1 MNRITEIKA
10 RLKEIREKLSSDKEI
25 ENLDELEQEVR
36 ELQGEKEELEE
47 KERRQKIAAKIQSGE
62 EEARKIDGISVF
74 KGDQELRG
82 GEKLGDD
89 AILLRSKKDSL
100 VKAKNFKPEEKE
112 LRLGK
117 FLKGVVTGDWKDA
130 EAEKR
135 AVTTST
141 TGTLIPEV
149 LAADVIDK
157 MRNKSLFADNV
168 PVINFKEGN
177 KFVKLTDDPSLAFKQ
192 EGAEASESSFTLESV
207 NLDPKTLYGWAYV
220 TIESIEKGINVE
232 EVLTKA
238 FTGALAQG
246 IDNAYINGQ
255 PDGSGGFDDFAPEG
269 VLNNADINSVT
280 AGTYPYDDV
289 IKAISKIK
297 QKNGNPTIWGMNAK
311 TEELYNLLKD
321 VDNNYFKAPD
331 VVQKLNRIV
340 SNNLPYDET
349 EGSDSLVYDP
359 AALMI
364 GIQDG
369 MKFEIFRGSDEGIK
383 KGMVGFRIYA
393 MVDLKVLRPDF
404 VTKITGI
411 GAA

>member
-1 MNRITEIKA
+1 MDRIEKINS
-10 RLKEIREKLSSDKEI
+10 RLKEIREKLSSDDDI
-25 ENLDELEQEVR
+25 DNLEELEKEVR
-36 ELQGEKEELEE
+36 ELQEEKSELQE
-47 KERRQKIAAKIQSGE
+47 KERRQETAKRIENGE
-62 EEARKIDGISVF
+62 IEAKNFGGNIF
-74 KGDQELRG
+74 QKNNNEMRG
-82 GEKLGDD
+82 GEKLGED
-89 AILLRSKKDSL
+89 AILLRSKNHSL
-100 VKAKNFKPEEKE
+100 VKAKNFSPEEKE

-117 FLKGVVTGDWKDA
+117 FLRGVVTGDWKDA
-130 EAEKR
+130 QAEKR

-157 MRNKSLFADNV
+157 VRNKSLFADNV

-177 KFVKLTDDPSLAFKQ
+177 KFVKLTDDPSLAFKE
-192 EGAEASESSFTLESV
+192 EGEEAPESSFTLESV

-220 TIESIEKGINVE
+220 TLESIEKGINVE
-232 EVLTKA
+232 EVLTQA

-255 PDGSGGFDDFAPEG
+255 NGDSFAPEG
-269 VLNNADINSVT
+269 VLNNADINTVAAS
-280 AGTYPYDDV
+280 GDPYDDV
-289 IKAISKIK
+289 IKAVSKIK
-297 QKNGNPTIWGMNAK
+297 QKNGTPSIWGMNAQ
-311 TEELYNLLKD
+311 TEEYYNLLKNSD
-321 VDNNYFKAPD
+321 GDYMTAPKVASD
-331 VVQKLNRIV
+331 LNKIL

-349 EGSDSLVYDP
+349 DGSDSLIYDP

-404 VTKITGI
+404 VTAITGI
-411 GAA
+411 NAA

>member
-1 MNRITEIKA
+1 MDKIKKINA
-10 RLKEIREKLSSDKEI
+10 RLKEIRTKLSSDEEI
-25 ENLDELEQEVR
+25 DNLEELEKEVR
-36 ELQGEKEELEE
+36 ELQEEKEELQEM
-47 KERRQKIAAKIQSGE
+47 ERRQETAKKIENGDIEAKKS
-62 EEARKIDGISVF
+62 DGDIF
-74 KGDQELRG
+74 KKNDNEMRV
-82 GEKLGDD
+82 GEKMGD